1 MDAVPVKGGK
11 SCVYRVVRA
20 SGTIRKAE
28 EEAIRLAREMI
39 LRAKRELGDQ
49 SGAALDRILGK
60 GDSKAV
66 IVDSEVLMLDASE
79 DEEYSEDDG

>member
-28 EEAIRLAREMI
+28 EEAIRRAREMI
-39 LRAKRELGDQ
+39 LRAKRELGEQ

-66 IVDSEVLMLDASE
+66 IVDAEVLMSE
-79 DEEYSEDDG
+79 DGEYSEDDG